1 MGAGLYQE
9 IEAFCRLK
17 RVEMDP
23 WEVSMLAM
31 LNSIHSASRE
41 TGRSS
46 PTATTGAGVA
56 AVMRG
61 LKAKKD
67 MPKDANNG

>member
-23 WEVSMLAM
+23 WEVSMLSV
-31 LNSIHSASRE
+31 LHSVQNASR
-41 TGRSS
+41 GDGGSS
-46 PTATTGAGVA
+46 TAATTGTGVA
-56 AVMRG
+56 ALMRG
-61 LKAKKD
+61 LKAKR
-67 MPKDANNG
+67 DAKAAP